1 MSELID
7 RESDEAVRAR
17 LKELRSR
24 YFRSNNAEMARAAG
38 MDPSTLLKAVNG
50 DTKEVSSFV
59 IDRVAE
65 IEIDGQR
72 VRAPWVE
79 KGEGEMLAPASGDG
93 ARVASSPAPAE
104 AEARTQATEVME
116 LDVTTG
122 GGNGGVAIQ
131 ERPIARYEVDYIPL
145 SDLRGRH
152 PDDAFATRMIGRS
165 MTPELQ
171 PNDRIVVQPYPEGAQ
186 RIETDAIYVFRI
198 DGEIQVKQL
207 EWKPGKR
214 LVCKAL
220 SKNHD
225 GFDLDLSDDGPIAEG
240 DIDFAIIGRVWGH
253 FCLL

>member
-1 MSELID
+1 MPSAGDHVITVLEERKGRVHREDIISEVLERTDKAEQTVVNALTNLYQAGKID
-7 RESDEAVRAR
+7 RPETSVYQ
-17 LKELRSR
+17 S
-24 YFRSNNAEMARAAG
+24 
-38 MDPSTLLKAVNG
+38 
-50 DTKEVSSFV
+50 
-59 IDRVAE
+59 
-65 IEIDGQR
+65 
-72 VRAPWVE
+72 
-79 KGEGEMLAPASGDG
+79 ASHGDG
-93 ARVASSPAPAE
+93 ARARANTRKPASTE
-104 AEARTQATEVME
+104 AEAGTQATEVME

-122 GGNGGVAIQ
+122 GGDGGVAIQ

-165 MTPELQ
+165 MAPELQ

-220 SKNHD
+220 SKAHD

>member
-1 MSELID
+1 MAGVSQKIDPEPNTLGWRVNEALKNVNMKPLDLAGDVDVSERTIYRWINNEVQPRD
-7 RESDEAVRAR
+7 ASIRRASEATNVRHEW
-17 LKELRSR
+17 LKS
-24 YFRSNNAEMARAAG
+24 
-38 MDPSTLLKAVNG
+38 
-50 DTKEVSSFV
+50 
-59 IDRVAE
+59 
-65 IEIDGQR
+65 
-72 VRAPWVE
+72 
-79 KGEGEMLAPASGDG
+79 GEGEMLAPANGT
-93 ARVASSPAPAE
+93 RVADMQKPAPAE
-104 AEARTQATEVME
+104 AKAGTQATEVME

-122 GGNGGVAIQ
+122 GGDGGVAIQ

-145 SDLRGRH
+145 SDLRGCH

-220 SKNHD
+220 SEAHD